1 MTNIEK
7 DNKTALSML
16 KISFLDQ
23 MPFKGSHKGMRYILK
38 KEEVVKDNTDNQ
50 TENKNNKEYV
60 LRVYTYKDLYNFE
73 NSKDIVSKDF
83 VYDKDGINQALIYLD
98 EKVKDY
104 N

>member
-7 DNKTALSML
+7 ENKIALSML
-16 KISFLDQ
+16 KISFLDH

-38 KEEVVKDNTDNQ
+38 KEEKVKDS
-50 TENKNNKEYV
+50 TEQASTETKKEYV

-73 NSKDIVSKDF
+73 NSKNIITKDF
-83 VYDKDGINQALIYLD
+83 NYDKDGIEQALIYLD
-98 EKVKDY
+98 GKVKDY